1 MVSLNDTIIHY
12 TANIVIKKAK
22 ENLIMNAKREFTRLI
37 NTQTEIALATCADG
51 QPNVR
56 IVNFCFDEA
65 AKVMLFTTFG
75 DNEKVKELEGNNKV
89 AFTTIPHTGNEHI
102 KAKGTVKKS
111 RSTVFDAAEHFIKK
125 IPGYKDMIEQ
135 AGDYLILYEISF
147 ESAIVTLDFE
157 NIETYDLAD

>member
-1 MVSLNDTIIHY
+1 
-12 TANIVIKKAK
+12 
-22 ENLIMNAKREFTRLI
+22 MNAKQEFTRLI
-37 NTQTEIALATCADG
+37 NTQTEIALATCTDG
-51 QPNVR
+51 QPSVR

-75 DNEKVKELEGNNKV
+75 DNEKVKELECNNKV
-89 AFTTIPHTGNEHI
+89 SFTTIPHSGNEHI
-102 KAKGTVKKS
+102 KAKGTAKKS
-111 RSTVFDAAEHFIKK
+111 SRTIYDVAEHFIKK

-147 ESAIVTLDFE
+147 ESSVVTLDFE

>member
-1 MVSLNDTIIHY
+1 
-12 TANIVIKKAK
+12 
-22 ENLIMNAKREFTRLI
+22 MNAKQEFTRMI
-37 NTQTEIALATCADG
+37 NTQTEIALATCTDG

-65 AKVMLFTTFG
+65 AKVLLFTTFE
-75 DNEKVKELEGNNKV
+75 DNEKVKELEHNHKV
-89 AFTTIPHTGNEHI
+89 AFTTIPHAGNEHI

-111 RSTVFDAAEHFIKK
+111 SSTVFDKAEHFIKK

-147 ESAIVTLDFE
+147 DSAVVTLDFE
-157 NIETYDLAD
+157 NIETYDLDD

>member
-1 MVSLNDTIIHY
+1 
-12 TANIVIKKAK
+12 
-22 ENLIMNAKREFTRLI
+22 MNVKQEFTRLI
-37 NTQTEIALATCADG
+37 NTQTEIALATCTDG

-75 DNEKVKELEGNNKV
+75 DNEKVKELEQNNKA

-111 RSTVFDAAEHFIKK
+111 SSTVFDAAEYF
-125 IPGYKDMIEQ
+125 PGYKDMIEQ
-135 AGDYLILYEISF
+135 AGDYLVLYEISF
-147 ESAIVTLDFE
+147 ESAVVTLDFE